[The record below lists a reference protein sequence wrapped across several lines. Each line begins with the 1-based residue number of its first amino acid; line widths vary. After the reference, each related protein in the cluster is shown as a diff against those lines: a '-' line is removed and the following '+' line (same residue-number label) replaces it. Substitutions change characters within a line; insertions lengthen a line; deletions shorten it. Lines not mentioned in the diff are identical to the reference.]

1 MQDADV
7 QCTSDVN
14 VRNLTH
20 ITNAGLLAGVGMGS
34 GHLLMPARAGAG
46 ILGRVVFVAT
56 MAGTGALAGWR
67 ERRARE
73 LDGDENVPG
82 AQPLWIVGGA
92 ISSLILAWIAY
103 RIAHG

>member
-1 MQDADV
+1 
-7 QCTSDVN
+7 VN
-14 VRNLTH
+14 VRSLTR
-20 ITNAGLLAGVGMGS
+20 ITNAGLLAGVGMGT
-34 GHLLMPARAGAG
+34 GHLLMPARAGAS
-46 ILGRVVFVAT
+46 IFSRMLFIAA

-82 AQPLWIVGGA
+82 AQTLWIIGGA
-92 ISSLILAWIAY
+92 FWALVLAWIAY

>member
-1 MQDADV
+1 
-7 QCTSDVN
+7 VN
-14 VRNLTH
+14 VRNLTR

-34 GHLLMPARAGAG
+34 GHLLMPARAGAV
-46 ILGRVVFVAT
+46 ISRVVFVAT

-82 AQPLWIVGGA
+82 AQPLWIAGGA
-92 ISSLILAWIAY
+92 VLAILLAWIAY
-103 RIAHG
+103 RVAHG

>member
-1 MQDADV
+1 
-7 QCTSDVN
+7 VN
-14 VRNLTH
+14 VRNLTRL
-20 ITNAGLLAGVGMGS
+20 TNAGLLAAIGMGS

-46 ILGRVVFVAT
+46 MLSRLTFVAA

-92 ISSLILAWIAY
+92 VWALVLAWIAY
-103 RIAHG
+103 RIVHG

>member
-1 MQDADV
+1 
-7 QCTSDVN
+7 VN
-14 VRNLTH
+14 VRNLTR
-20 ITNAGLLAGVGMGS
+20 ITNAGLLAGIGMGS

-46 ILGRVVFVAT
+46 VVSRVAFVAT

-73 LDGDENVPG
+73 LDGDESVPG
-82 AQPLWIVGGA
+82 AQPLWIAGGA
-92 ISSLILAWIAY
+92 VWALVLAWIAY